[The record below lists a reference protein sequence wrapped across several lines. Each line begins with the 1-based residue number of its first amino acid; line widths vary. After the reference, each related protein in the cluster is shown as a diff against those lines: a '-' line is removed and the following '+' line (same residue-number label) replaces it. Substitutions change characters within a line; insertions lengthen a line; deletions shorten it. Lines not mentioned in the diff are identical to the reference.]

1 MSNRYREEEKE
12 EMLKKAESEDSV
24 QDEEI
29 EEVILDDSNAVDLEK
44 EELIVELNKY
54 KDLYLR
60 TLAEF
65 ENYKKRMNEER
76 IRERKYFNQSLM
88 ERLVSALDIFDRTIN
103 IETDDEKLKNFLIG
117 FKMIND
123 NLKQILEDEGVK
135 LIESIGK
142 QFDPSVHHAI
152 ETTYDENYEEGVIIE
167 EIQRG
172 YTFKDRVLR
181 AALVKVNKKVKEE
194 NNNNE

>member
-24 QDEEI
+24 QDEEV
-29 EEVILDDSNAVDLEK
+29 EEVTLDDSNAVDLEK

>member
-1 MSNRYREEEKE
+1 
-12 EMLKKAESEDSV
+12 
-24 QDEEI
+24 
-29 EEVILDDSNAVDLEK
+29 
-44 EELIVELNKY
+44 
-54 KDLYLR
+54 
-60 TLAEF
+60 
-65 ENYKKRMNEER
+65 MNEER

-152 ETTYDENYEEGVIIE
+152 ETTYDENYEEGVILE